1 VRVEGLVSSQME
13 RQTAKDLHSCSECP
27 VDQKLLNSYVFG
39 LMGFCAAC
47 LYLLVIAVGLRKFV
61 SRLLQSGRG
70 KHAGSPENGK
80 RGETAGG
87 SRLNVNHNEAGL
99 GLAAGDQG
107 LFERARAGKS
117 GGAIDDSSNR

>member
-1 VRVEGLVSSQME
+1 M
-13 RQTAKDLHSCSECP
+13 
-27 VDQKLLNSYVFG
+27 DQKLLNSYVFG

-70 KHAGSPENGK
+70 KPAGSPENREGA
-80 RGETAGG
+80 GTAGG
-87 SRLNVNHNEAGL
+87 SRLTANQNEAGF
-99 GLAAGDQG
+99 GRAPGDPG
-107 LFERARAGKS
+107 LFERARAAES